1 MIDISAIDFAKSGGL
16 VPAIVQHARTRQ
28 VLMLGYMNEDAVR
41 QTIDTGLVTFFSRS
55 KDRIWVKGETS
66 GNTLRL
72 KAIRLDC
79 DRDTLLVAAVPAGP
93 VCHLGTPG
101 CFDDGE
107 APGVGFLAALS
118 DVVRSRRNADPKE
131 SYVAR
136 LLASGPL
143 KAAQKV
149 GEEGVEVALAAAA
162 QDDTAL
168 TEEAAD
174 LVFHLLVALESRGIA
189 LSDVVETL
197 RARHASSLAITE
209 R

>member
-1 MIDISAIDFAKSGGL
+1 MIDISAINFAKSGGL

-28 VLMLGYMNEDAVR
+28 VLMLGYMNAEAVR
-41 QTIDTGLVTFFSRS
+41 QTIETGQATFFSRS
-55 KDRIWVKGETS
+55 KGRLWVKGETS
-66 GNTLRL
+66 GNTLSLVSVRV
-72 KAIRLDC
+72 DC
-79 DRDTLLVAAVPAGP
+79 DRDALLVEAEPAGP
-93 VCHLGTPG
+93 VCHLGTAG

-107 APGVGFLAALS
+107 APGVGFLEALAS
-118 DVVRSRRNADPKE
+118 IVHTRREADPKD

-162 QDDTAL
+162 QDDAAL

-174 LVFHLLVALESRGIA
+174 LVFHLLVALESRGVA

-197 RARHASSLAITE
+197 RARHRAD
-209 R
+209 

>member
-1 MIDISAIDFAKSGGL
+1 MIDISAINFAKSGGL

-28 VLMLGYMNEDAVR
+28 VLMLGYMNAEAVR
-41 QTIDTGLVTFFSRS
+41 QTIETGHVTFFSRS
-55 KDRIWVKGETS
+55 KDRLWVKGETS
-66 GNTLRL
+66 GNTLSLVSVRV
-72 KAIRLDC
+72 DC
-79 DRDTLLVAAVPAGP
+79 DRDALLVEAEPAGP
-93 VCHLGTPG
+93 VCHLGTTG

-107 APGVGFLAALS
+107 APGVGFLEALAS
-118 DVVRSRRNADPKE
+118 IVHARREADPKD

-162 QDDTAL
+162 QDDAAL

-197 RARHASSLAITE
+197 RARHASSLPITE

>member
-16 VPAIVQHARTRQ
+16 VPAVVQHARTRQ
-28 VLMLGYMNEDAVR
+28 VLMLGYMNEAAVR
-41 QTIDTGLVTFFSRS
+41 QTIETGQVTFFSRS
-55 KDRIWVKGETS
+55 KDRLWVKGETS
-66 GNTLRL
+66 GNTLSLVSVRV
-72 KAIRLDC
+72 DC
-79 DRDTLLVAAVPAGP
+79 DRDALLVEAVPAGP
-93 VCHLGTPG
+93 VCHLGTTG

-107 APGVGFLAALS
+107 APGVGFLEALAS
-118 DVVRSRRNADPKE
+118 IVRTRREADPKD

-168 TEEAAD
+168 KEEAAD
-174 LVFHLLVALESRGIA
+174 LVFHLLVALESRGVA
-189 LSDVVETL
+189 FSDVVETL
-197 RARHASSLAITE
+197 RTRHASSLAITE

>member
-1 MIDISAIDFAKSGGL
+1 MIDINAIDFAKSGGL
-16 VPAIVQHARTRQ
+16 VPAIIQHARTRQ
-28 VLMLGYMNEDAVR
+28 VLMLGYMNEAAVR

-55 KDRIWVKGETS
+55 KDRLWLKGETS
-66 GNTLRL
+66 GNTLSLVSVRV
-72 KAIRLDC
+72 DC
-79 DRDTLLVAAVPAGP
+79 DRDALLVEAEPAGP
-93 VCHLGTPG
+93 VCHLGTTG

-107 APGVGFLAALS
+107 APGVGFLEALTS
-118 DVVRSRRNADPKE
+118 IVHARREADPKD

-162 QDDTAL
+162 QDDKAL

-189 LSDVVETL
+189 LSDVVEAL

>member
-1 MIDISAIDFAKSGGL
+1 MIDVSAIDFAKSGGL

-28 VLMLGYMNEDAVR
+28 VLMLGYMNEKAVR
-41 QTIDTGLVTFFSRS
+41 QSVDTGLVTFFSRS
-55 KDRIWVKGETS
+55 KDRLWVKGESS
-66 GNTLRL
+66 GNTLSLVSVR
-72 KAIRLDC
+72 ADC
-79 DRDTLLVAAVPAGP
+79 DRDALLVEAEPAGP
-93 VCHLGTPG
+93 VCHLGTRG

-107 APGVGFLAALS
+107 APGVGFLETLAS
-118 DVVRSRRNADPKE
+118 IVRARREADPKD

-149 GEEGVEVALAAAA
+149 GEEGVEVALAAVA
-162 QDDTAL
+162 QDDKAL

-174 LVFHLLVALESRGIA
+174 LVFHLLVALESRGVA
-189 LSDVVETL
+189 LSDVIETL

>member
-1 MIDISAIDFAKSGGL
+1 MIDIETIDFAKSGGL
-16 VPAIVQHARTRQ
+16 LPAIVQHARTRQ
-28 VLMLGYMNEDAVR
+28 VLMLGYMNAEAVR
-41 QTIDTGLVTFFSRS
+41 QTIDTRVVTFFSRS
-55 KDRIWVKGETS
+55 KDRLWVKGETS
-66 GNTLRL
+66 GNTLSLVSVRV
-72 KAIRLDC
+72 DC
-79 DRDTLLVAAVPAGP
+79 DRDALLVEAEPAGP
-93 VCHLGTPG
+93 VCHLGTTG

-107 APGVGFLAALS
+107 APGVGFIEALAS
-118 DVVRSRRNADPKE
+118 IVRARREADPKE

-162 QDDTAL
+162 QDDASL

-174 LVFHLLVALESRGIA
+174 LVFHLIVALESRGVP
-189 LSDVVETL
+189 LSVVVETL
-197 RARHASSLAITE
+197 RARHASSVAITE

>member
-1 MIDISAIDFAKSGGL
+1 MIDIRAINFAKSGGL

-28 VLMLGYMNEDAVR
+28 VLMLGYMNAEAVR
-41 QTIDTGLVTFFSRS
+41 QTIETGQVTFFSRS
-55 KDRIWVKGETS
+55 KDRLWVKGETS
-66 GNTLRL
+66 GNTLSLVSVRV
-72 KAIRLDC
+72 DC
-79 DRDTLLVAAVPAGP
+79 DRDALLVEAEPAGP
-93 VCHLGTPG
+93 VCHLGTAG

-107 APGVGFLAALS
+107 APGVGFLEALAS
-118 DVVRSRRNADPKE
+118 IVHARREADPKD

-162 QDDTAL
+162 QDDAAL
-168 TEEAAD
+168 TEEASD
-174 LVFHLLVALESRGIA
+174 LVFHLLVALESRGVA

-197 RARHASSLAITE
+197 RARH
-209 R
+209 RVD